1 LNGQLTIEK
10 GATSYHEL
18 PFNEKGA
25 QSNDI

>member
-1 LNGQLTIEK
+1 EK